1 MKNKVT
7 KATEATAIK
16 AERTPKIASPFDI
29 YLEQDTADSR
39 VIVKS
44 GV

>member
-29 YLEQDTADSR
+29 YLEQDTAD
-39 VIVKS
+39 K
-44 GV
+44 